1 MILNFFN
8 FNNVKYKSLKQT
20 ISIKQFNFS
29 NYWIKNGFFI
39 IIFSIVINHFT
50 APENFPFNR
59 NYQFPLIPI
68 IASIIGG
75 TVAIIIAYF
84 NFKYYKNKY
93 FIEKIDTKILLR
105 FLFTTLGYITIL
117 YIPFYYVANFL
128 VNGKINYNFYYLL
141 NGLSVSLLI
150 DTILIT
156 LLFSS
161 DIYKLHK
168 LNSIQG
174 ILKVKQSGKITLVK
188 HSEIAYIYSEN
199 KIVYIVKTDGSLI
212 VTDFTLNE
220 IENKINEQNFFR
232 TNRQTIIHPR
242 SIEQIKSI
250 ENGKLTVLLKPVISN
265 KESLQINISR
275 YKKQAFMN
283 WFQNKT

>member
-1 MILNFFN
+1 MKIIYMF
-8 FNNVKYKSLKQT
+8 LKQN
-20 ISIKQFNFS
+20 SKLSNF
-29 NYWIKNGFFI
+29 WIKNSFFLLM
-39 IIFSIVINHFT
+39 FSIVVNHFT
-50 APENFPFNR
+50 EPENFPFNK

-75 TVAIIIAYF
+75 SIAIIIASF
-84 NFKYYKNKY
+84 NYKYYKNKY

-105 FLFTTLGYITIL
+105 FLFSTLGYITIL

-220 IENKINEQNFFR
+220 IENKVNKQSFFR

-242 SIEQIKSI
+242 SVEQIKSI

-275 YKKQAFMN
+275 YKKQAFIN

>member
-1 MILNFFN
+1 MILNY

-20 ISIKQFNFS
+20 VSLKQFNFS

-50 APENFPFNR
+50 APENFPFNK

-75 TVAIIIAYF
+75 SIAIIIASF
-84 NFKYYKNKY
+84 NFKYFKNKY

-105 FLFTTLGYITIL
+105 FLFSTLGCITIF
-117 YIPFYYVANFL
+117 YIPFYYVSNFL
-128 VNGKINYNFYYLL
+128 VNGKINFNFYYLL
-141 NGLSVSLLI
+141 NGLLVSLLI
-150 DTILIT
+150 DTVLIF

-174 ILKVKQSGKITLVK
+174 ILKVQQSGKITLIK
-188 HSEIAYIYSEN
+188 HSEIAFMFSEN
-199 KIVYIVKTDGSLI
+199 KIVYIVKTDGALI
-212 VTDFTLNE
+212 MTDFTLNE
-220 IENKINEQNFFR
+220 IESKVNEQSFFR
-232 TNRQTIIHPR
+232 TNRQTIIHPS
-242 SIEQIKSI
+242 SIEQIQSI
-250 ENGKLTVLLKPVISN
+250 ENGKLSVLLKPAISN
-265 KESLQINISR
+265 EESLQINISR

-283 WFQNKT
+283 WFENKT

>member
-1 MILNFFN
+1 MPLF
-8 FNNVKYKSLKQT
+8 LKQK
-20 ISIKQFNFS
+20 INFE

-39 IIFSIVINHFT
+39 IVFSIVINHFT

-75 TVAIIIAYF
+75 SVAIIIAYF
-84 NFKYYKNKY
+84 NFKYFKSKY
-93 FIEKIDTKILLR
+93 FSEKINSKTLLL
-105 FLFTTLGYITIL
+105 FLFSTLGYVTIF
-117 YIPFYYVANFL
+117 YIPFYYVSNFL
-128 VNGKINYNFYYLL
+128 VNGKVDYNFYYLL
-141 NGLSVSLLI
+141 NGLLVSLLI
-150 DTILIT
+150 DTVLIS

-174 ILKVKQSGKITLVK
+174 ILKVQQSGKITLVK
-188 HSEIAYIYSEN
+188 HSEIAFMYSEN
-199 KIVYIVKTDGSLI
+199 KIVYIVKTDGTLI
-212 VTDFTLNE
+212 MTDFTLNE
-220 IENKINEQNFFR
+220 IENKVNEQSFFR

-242 SIEQIKSI
+242 SIEQIQSI
-250 ENGKLTVLLKPVISN
+250 ENGKLSVLLKPAISN
-265 KESLQINISR
+265 EESLQINISR